1 MSVVLLIRSLG
12 FGGAERQLV
21 ELAKGLASRGFRI
34 SVIVFYAGG
43 QLLEELHAANVRV
56 EVLGKRGR
64 WDILRFLARLV
75 RAVRKAKP
83 QVVYSLLV
91 VPNIMSVI
99 LRLVRPRI
107 VVVWGVLASN
117 VDFGAYDWF
126 SRFLFRLSCWLA
138 RFADLILVNSS
149 LGAEYHRAH
158 GYPEARMVVL
168 PSGVDVDRFRP
179 DRAAGQRY
187 RHVWGIKKGDQ
198 VVGIV
203 GRLDPMKD
211 HHSLFAAAAILRREH
226 HQPWIVCVGEGDA
239 TYCQHLRS
247 AAASLGVDDRV
258 LWVGG
263 QREMTA
269 VYNAFD
275 VLCSASAFGEG
286 WSNVLGE
293 AIACGIPCVAT
304 NVGDAVQIV
313 GYCGVVVPPGNPA
326 LLAEGIRSCLARS
339 GDDLSRSCRTWA
351 VESFSHERMLEE
363 TDRLLRAHVHRSE

>member
-21 ELAKGLASRGFRI
+21 ELAKGLAARGFRI
-34 SVIVFYAGG
+34 TVIVFYAGG
-43 QLLEELHAANVRV
+43 PLLDELHGTTVQV

-64 WDILRFLARLV
+64 WDILGFLVRLV
-75 RAVRKAKP
+75 RAMRKAKP
-83 QVVYSLLV
+83 QVIYSLLV
-91 VPNIMSVI
+91 VPNIMSV
-99 LRLVRPRI
+99 LLKLVRPRM
-107 VVVWGVLASN
+107 VVVWGVLASSM
-117 VDFGAYDWF
+117 DFGVYDWLV
-126 SRFLFRLSCWLA
+126 RFTFRLSCWLA

-149 LGAEYHRAH
+149 LGAEYHH
-158 GYPEARMVVL
+158 TQGYPAARMVVL

-179 DRAAGQRY
+179 DPAAGQRY
-187 RHVWGIKKGDQ
+187 RDVWGIKKGEQ

-239 TYCQHLRS
+239 AYREHLRS
-247 AAASLGVDDRV
+247 AANSLGVDDRV

-269 VYNAFD
+269 VYNALD

-304 NVGDAVQIV
+304 DVADAAKIVGD
-313 GYCGVVVPPGNPA
+313 CGVVVPPRNPA
-326 LLAEGIRSCLARS
+326 LLAEGIRACLARA
-339 GDDLSRSCRTWA
+339 GNDLSRSCREWA
-351 VESFSHERMLEE
+351 VESLSHEYMLKE
-363 TDRLLRAHVHRSE
+363 TDRLLRAHVHRSV